1 MISTRSD
8 IWAVHCSRERERGRD
23 GMEKRV
29 PVDNMAEHNSISIS
43 SNERRYSKA
52 GRSSETEIFFCL
64 FKHCSSPLEIPK
76 SFYNIRLLIEILPN
90 HALRLAIKVIE
101 RFSSS
106 TRVDKL

>member
-1 MISTRSD
+1 
-8 IWAVHCSRERERGRD
+8 
-23 GMEKRV
+23 MEKRV

-43 SNERRYSKA
+43 SNERRNSKA

-64 FKHCSSPLEIPK
+64 LKHSSSPLEIPK

-90 HALRLAIKVIE
+90 HALGLAIKVVE